1 MEQLSMR
8 VVWRFAGMKPGAL
21 CVMGSGQDLMHKWPA
36 DSLVTW
42 QMVQDT
48 YKRYYWIAYLY
59 FACPSLNWNLW
70 WAPHAALM
78 VVFMNCLYRSNS
90 TLQCLLWSG
99 NWSHP
104 PGWLDLHKHWISTS
118 GLPTWWNWS
127 VWLLQGPSGWCWS
140 QMCRKWVIYL
150 QNTH

>member
-48 YKRYYWIAYLY
+48 YKRYY
-59 FACPSLNWNLW
+59 
-70 WAPHAALM
+70 
-78 VVFMNCLYRSNS
+78 
-90 TLQCLLWSG
+90 
-99 NWSHP
+99 
-104 PGWLDLHKHWISTS
+104 
-118 GLPTWWNWS
+118 
-127 VWLLQGPSGWCWS
+127 
-140 QMCRKWVIYL
+140 
-150 QNTH
+150 